1 MPFSFFKI
9 TNVDENSYK
18 IYLTA
23 LYSEKP
29 LEEMFLEFMENE
41 TDNLDLEGLEIL
53 QLDNNDKIIL
63 NPDLMKK
70 ISFHH

>member
-1 MPFSFFKI
+1 
-9 TNVDENSYK
+9 
-18 IYLTA
+18 
-23 LYSEKP
+23 
-29 LEEMFLEFMENE
+29 MFVEFMENE